1 MLQTALL
8 AFSLSTDAF
17 AASVANGARAPKMS
31 IVRTTGIAA
40 SFGVLEALAPLI
52 GYLLG
57 RQFAGTIESIDHW
70 IAFGI
75 LGVLGLRM
83 IWMSFK
89 PETPTSVAVPLSVAA
104 VFATAL
110 GTSVDATAVGVTL
123 ALVETNIA
131 LTLLAIGFVTFA
143 MTWIGLHLGR
153 EIGRR
158 AGAWAERLGGFGLI
172 AIGGNILFTH
182 LTA

>member
-1 MLQTALL
+1 
-8 AFSLSTDAF
+8 
-17 AASVANGARAPKMS
+17 
-31 IVRTTGIAA
+31 
-40 SFGVLEALAPLI
+40 
-52 GYLLG
+52 
-57 RQFAGTIESIDHW
+57 
-70 IAFGI
+70 
-75 LGVLGLRM
+75 
-83 IWMSFK
+83 MSFK

-104 VFATAL
+104 AFATAL